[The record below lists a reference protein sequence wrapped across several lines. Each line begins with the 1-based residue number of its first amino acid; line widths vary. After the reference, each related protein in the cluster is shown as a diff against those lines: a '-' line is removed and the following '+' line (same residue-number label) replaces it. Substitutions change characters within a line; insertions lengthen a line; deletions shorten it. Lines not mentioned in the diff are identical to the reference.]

1 MSDMT
6 SEGVAGVGM
15 IVAAFVDELAADQTL
30 DAMKQAKKQGTFY
43 FDDAAVIRQDP
54 KGKVHIS
61 ETGDMSTGK
70 GAGIGALIGGV
81 VGLLGGPAGV
91 ALGASAGAAIGGI
104 SSHTDGGF
112 SHKSL
117 QQIGD
122 ALLPGTSAIAATT
135 SKKFVEEVRKQLTED
150 ETLSTAE
157 EIAYTI
163 RESLAARQ
171 DILLGLA
178 ITEEGVFARR
188 VVSSPSMVAVFGV
201 AATEDGVVAG
211 GAVATADGVAYEIG
225 ATDGENAVMEAGVI
239 TEDGAVIVD
248 AAAAADETDVDAI
261 EVDAVEVDDSTDDE
275 SVSA

>member
-1 MSDMT
+1 MSST
-6 SEGVAGVGM
+6 QSEGVAGVGM
-15 IVAAFVDELAADQTL
+15 MIAAFVDEIAADQTL
-30 DAMKQAKKQGTFY
+30 DKMKQAKKQGTFY

-54 KGKVHIS
+54 KGKVYIK
-61 ETGDMSTGK
+61 ETGDMSAGK
-70 GAGIGALIGGV
+70 GSGVGALIGGV

-91 ALGASAGAAIGGI
+91 ALGATAGAAIGAI
-104 SSHTDGGF
+104 SAHTDGGF

-135 SKKFVEEVRKQLTED
+135 SKKFVEEVRKQSTEE

-163 RESLAARQ
+163 RQSLAARQ

-178 ITEEGVFARR
+178 ITEDGVFARR
-188 VVSSPSMVAVFGV
+188 VDSSPTMVSVFGV

-211 GAVATADGVAYEIG
+211 GAVATADGVAYEIA
-225 ATDGENAVMEAGVI
+225 ATDGEEAAMEAGVI

-248 AAAAADETDVDAI
+248 AAEVADETEVDAI
-261 EVDAVEVDDSTDDE
+261 EVEAVEVDESTDDK
-275 SVSA
+275 SASA